1 MLLKNASL
9 INNTENS
16 QRLIDSPCF
25 PPSVFQNPL
34 LQTSEQLITMFLNRS
49 KVTYSM
55 CFFCFNIPEIQSYPM
70 TTTQRNS
77 SP

>member
-1 MLLKNASL
+1 MLLKDASL

-49 KVTYSM
+49 KVT
-55 CFFCFNIPEIQSYPM
+55 
-70 TTTQRNS
+70 
-77 SP
+77 